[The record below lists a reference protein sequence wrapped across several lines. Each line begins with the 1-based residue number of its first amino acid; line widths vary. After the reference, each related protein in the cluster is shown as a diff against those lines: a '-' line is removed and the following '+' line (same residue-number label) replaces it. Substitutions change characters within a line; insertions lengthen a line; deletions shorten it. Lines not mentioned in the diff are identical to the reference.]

1 MWSVYTTLGL
11 SVPFAVSPCSTKV
24 RLSPCSSLFGL
35 FDLFI
40 VCLVLRGCGVACVLG
55 AAGSPRSCPFSWSS
69 ARRRRKKSRH
79 QRVFFSALAC
89 VFFYC
94 VRESRHQRVHFL
106 RANVLSLT
114 LSAVLVY
121 CVSGSFW
128 RFHLLIVVC
137 ILVVARAVE
146 SSCVLVRRLRYL
158 ASRRRRRREIADGR
172 ARRVGGGRSH
182 IRSSYPSFRP
192 RLCRDGPTKCPQK

>member
-1 MWSVYTTLGL
+1 MLIHSSACVEEVVECIYTTLGL

-79 QRVFFSALAC
+79 QRVFFSALVC

-172 ARRVGGGRSH
+172 ARPPQPLSTAAGARGGG
-182 IRSSYPSFRP
+182 
-192 RLCRDGPTKCPQK
+192 D